1 MRALT
6 ASLIALGVWAM
17 AILPA
22 TAAWDNVFQ
31 PTLFCHKK
39 KPVTSQYAP
48 AVGVRAPV
56 VAATPVCDT
65 CGAAPQPSCSTSYT
79 QRCYYQPVT
88 TYQTKT
94 YYEPV
99 TTYRTSYYYE
109 PVCSYRYSCYY
120 DPCTCS
126 YQQVAVPT
134 TSYQLRAQNCPV
146 QSWTQRCVQEP
157 VTSYQKACYW
167 QPQTTCCTT
176 TSGTP
181 IHAGQAPMVNAI
193 STPQQPPQV
202 NAITTPQPP
211 PQVNSTITPPQ
222 PPQVNTYSVPQTPQP
237 GEQPPSISG
246 TRTPS
251 NGSQK
256 STLWDQYY
264 PPLER
269 APEIRGSTPGTSW
282 QPQLGAPVPVQT
294 KVPAPPLPPVKLDR
308 IAVGPNSQVDGKVV
322 RQDNSPR
329 PNAKVLFINAGTGQ
343 RQTVFANTA
352 GRFQVELPSGS
363 WHVYLH
369 GADDLPI
376 HDSRIDVNGAQPR
389 QVTLV
394 SRAN

>member
-1 MRALT
+1 MRPLT
-6 ASLIALGVWAM
+6 SGVVALGMWAM
-17 AILPA
+17 AVLPA

-39 KPVTSQYAP
+39 KPVTTQFQP
-48 AVGVRAPV
+48 AVGVPSPV
-56 VAATPVCDT
+56 VAATPVCDN
-65 CGAAPQPSCSTSYT
+65 CAPAPQPSCSTSYT
-79 QRCYYQPVT
+79 QSCYYQPVT

-109 PVCSYRYSCYY
+109 PVTSYRYSSYY
-120 DPCTCS
+120 DPCTCC
-126 YQQVAVPT
+126 YRQVATPC

-146 QSWTQRCVQEP
+146 QSWAQRCVQEP
-157 VTSYQKACYW
+157 VTTYQKACYW

-181 IHAGQAPMVNAI
+181 IHAQQQPLVNAI
-193 STPQQPPQV
+193 TSPQQPPQV
-202 NAITTPQPP
+202 NAITTPQ
-211 PQVNSTITPPQ
+211 Q
-222 PPQVNTYSVPQTPQP
+222 PPQVNAITTRNSSRSSPASRRRAFPARGRRATV
-237 GEQPPSISG
+237 PPS
-246 TRTPS
+246 RTCGI
-251 NGSQK
+251 NTIRRWK
-256 STLWDQYY
+256 KL
-264 PPLER
+264 
-269 APEIRGSTPGTSW
+269 PEIRGTTPGTSW
-282 QPQLGAPVPVQT
+282 QPQLGAPVPVQSN
-294 KVPAPPLPPVKLDR
+294 VPQPPPPPVKLDR
-308 IAVGPNSQVDGKVV
+308 IAVGPNSQVDGQVV

-329 PNAKVLFINAGTGQ
+329 ANAKVLFINAGTGQ

-376 HDSRIDVNGAQPR
+376 HDSRIDVNGAQAR